1 MTTKSYIHHNKL
13 KEWREKS
20 RRIDHLHPI
29 TYARVDLKAD
39 DDFKGYLASQD
50 GRIILRFVDDFEAD
64 AKFGVRGAT
73 TDECIGMVYRLGN
86 LKEVEDAA
94 LDAQRDVVLLRRALS
109 GLMASLTTGG
119 TPTQREI
126 TNAAIVLRDTDRS

>member
-1 MTTKSYIHHNKL
+1 MASKPYIHHNKL

-29 TYARVDLKAD
+29 TYARVDLKSD

-50 GRIILRFVDDFEAD
+50 GRIILRFVDDLEAD

-73 TDECIGMVYRLGN
+73 TDECIGLIYRLGN
-86 LKEVEDAA
+86 LKEIEDAA
-94 LDAQRDVVLLRRALS
+94 LDAQRDVVLLRRALLDITTNPDS
-109 GLMASLTTGG
+109 GQIAKAKARKALDDTA
-119 TPTQREI
+119 RE
-126 TNAAIVLRDTDRS
+126 